1 MGIARAGRRGVFVC
15 NQCGLVS
22 SYSDAEIQA
31 LSSLGPD
38 PFHTQSCNLYCLDVE
53 CDGKNCQAPKLI
65 HRDVDETSGI
75 DHTVESKQLRDWR
88 LDETAKCLGGH
99 ALRFGSEMYEMR
111 PCFSPFSAPLIYP
124 PT

>member
-1 MGIARAGRRGVFVC
+1 MEIARVGRHGVFVC

-22 SYSDAEIQA
+22 SYSDAELQSE
-31 LSSLGPD
+31 LFLGRD
-38 PFHTQSCNLYCLDVE
+38 PFHSQGYNLYCIDLE
-53 CDGKNCQAPKLI
+53 CDGKNCQSPKII
-65 HRDVDETSGI
+65 HRCVDEKSGI
-75 DHTVESKQLRDWR
+75 DHIVYSKQLRDWR
-88 LDETAKCLGGH
+88 LDETAKCLGDH